1 MHRLALFLFGAPR
14 LERDEQPVQV
24 DTRKALALIAYLAMT
39 RTPHSRDALATL
51 LWQEND
57 QAHARG
63 ALRRTLSAL
72 KAIDDT
78 WLDADRETIALN
90 PHANLC
96 VDVTEFR
103 DNLAQCHKHNH
114 APDDVCPDCL
124 TPLTQA
130 AAIYR
135 DDFLAGFTL
144 RDSPAFDEWQFFQSE
159 ALRRELAGALKKLA
173 RLYATQR
180 EYETAIRHARR
191 WLALDALHEPAH
203 RELMHL
209 YAASDQRQAAL
220 RQYYECVRVLEQE
233 LSVPPL
239 EETTRLYEAIK
250 EQKIQV
256 TEQTSPLLP
265 RSPALL
271 PLVGR
276 ANELA
281 QLRAIHAAIKTDGHL
296 VIVAGEAGIG
306 KTRLV
311 ETFLAETRAA
321 SISARCYEGETGLT
335 FAPFIAGLR
344 AALNDPA
351 GAPRLKPVPLF
362 WLSEAARLAPEL
374 IERYPNLPPVQPID
388 SPGAQGRFFESISQ
402 LLLALAPRGIL
413 FIDDAQWADPA
424 SLDLLTY
431 LARRLRGRPLL
442 LLLTTRDGHA
452 LDQLHNEAQRA
463 RLATTINLTRLNETQ
478 VSELAQGAQL
488 AQISRDLF
496 RETEGLPFFVVEYL
510 TALAQTRGAF
520 DWSLPSGARHLLHS
534 RLNSASETARQLLSA
549 AAVIG
554 RSFDFDTVRAA
565 SGRGDEETIT
575 ALEELIAR
583 GLICETHSAEIV
595 HDFSHDKLR
604 ELVYAETS
612 YARRRLLHRR
622 VADALIAR
630 HRYASAWAAQI
641 ANHLHL
647 AGQDASAAE
656 YSKSAGDHARALF
669 ANTEALTHYRN
680 ALAYG
685 HPDIATLHE
694 AIGDLQTLLGEYRAA
709 LANYESSV
717 ALGEQPKALIEHKI
731 GNVLLRR
738 GEWESAGCHFQA
750 ALTALGQNTAPA
762 ERARVYADWSLT
774 MQHAGDHGEAR
785 DLAQRAL
792 ELAQSANDFRALAQA
807 HNILGIL
814 AKSAGDLED
823 ARRHFEK
830 SLAWAEALNDP
841 GARVAALNNL
851 ARAYAARGDLG
862 RASSLVEHAL
872 ELCVTQGDR
881 HREAA
886 LRNNLADL
894 LHSTGKSTEAMA
906 QLKQAAAIFA
916 EIGAEAGEP
925 EPEIWKLVE
934 W

>member
-14 LERDEQPVQV
+14 LERDEQSVQV
-24 DTRKALALIAYLAMT
+24 DTRKALALIAYLAMM
-39 RTPHSRDALATL
+39 RSPHSRDALATL

-78 WLDADRETIALN
+78 WLNADRETIALN
-90 PHANLC
+90 PRANLC
-96 VDVTEFR
+96 VDVTKFR

-159 ALRRELAGALKKLA
+159 ALRREFAGALKKLA
-173 RLYATQR
+173 RLYATR
-180 EYETAIRHARR
+180 HEYETAITHARR
-191 WLALDALHEPAH
+191 WLALDSLYEPAH

-209 YAASDQRQAAL
+209 YAAFDQRQAAL
-220 RQYYECVRVLEQE
+220 RQYHECVRVLEQE
-233 LSVPPL
+233 LGVAPL

-250 EQKIQV
+250 EQKIHI
-256 TEQTSPLLP
+256 TEQVSPLLP
-265 RSPALL
+265 RSPTLL

-281 QLRAIHAAIKTDGHL
+281 QLRATHAAIKSDGYL
-296 VIVAGEAGIG
+296 VVVEGEAGIG

-311 ETFLAETRAA
+311 ETFLAETRTSA
-321 SISARCYEGETGLT
+321 ITARCYEGETGLT

-344 AALNDPA
+344 AALSDPVLA
-351 GAPRLKPVPLF
+351 QRLNPVPLF

-374 IERYPNLPPVQPID
+374 TATYPNLPPAQPID

-402 LLLALAPRGIL
+402 LLLALAPHGIL
-413 FIDDAQWADPA
+413 FIDDVQWADAA

-431 LARRLRGRPLL
+431 LARRLRGRPLM
-442 LLLTTRDGHA
+442 LLLTTRGDPA
-452 LDQLHNEAQRA
+452 LHPLTNEAQRA
-463 RLATTINLTRLNETQ
+463 RLATTITLSRLSESQ
-478 VSELAQGAQL
+478 VLELAHGTKLEHAGN
-488 AQISRDLF
+488 DLF
-496 RETEGLPFFVVEYL
+496 RETEGLPFFIVEYL
-510 TALAQTRGAF
+510 AASTQSDGTF
-520 DWSLPSGARHLLHS
+520 DWSLPSGARALVHS
-534 RLNSASETARQLLSA
+534 RLNLASETARQLLSA

-554 RSFDFDTVRAA
+554 RSFDFDTLREA
-565 SGRGDEETIT
+565 SGRSDEETIA

-583 GLICETHSAEIV
+583 RLICENESAIEIV
-595 HDFSHDKLR
+595 YDFTHDKLR
-604 ELVYAETS
+604 ELVYTETS
-612 YARRRLLHRR
+612 HARQRLLHRR
-622 VADALIAR
+622 VAEALIAR
-630 HRYASAWAAQI
+630 HRHAGAWAAQI

-680 ALAYG
+680 ALTYG
-685 HPDIATLHE
+685 HANKAALYE

-709 LANYESSV
+709 LANYESSA
-717 ALGEQPKALIEHKI
+717 ALDSNASIEHKI
-731 GNVLLRR
+731 GNVFSRR
-738 GEWESAGCHFQA
+738 GEWEPASCHFQN
-750 ALTALGQNTAPA
+750 ALTTLDQVHAPA
-762 ERARVYADWSLT
+762 ERARIYADWSLAA
-774 MQHAGDHGEAR
+774 QHAGDRDDAR

-792 ELAQSANDFRALAQA
+792 DLAQTTNDLRALAQA

-814 AKSAGDLED
+814 AKGAGDWES
-823 ARRHFEK
+823 ARGHFEK
-830 SLAWAEALNDP
+830 SLAWAETLNDP
-841 GARVAALNNL
+841 GACVAALNNL
-851 ARAYAARGDLG
+851 AHASAAGGDLG
-862 RASSLVEHAL
+862 RAASLVERAL
-872 ELCVTQGDR
+872 ALCITQGDR

-894 LHSTGKSTEAMA
+894 FYSAGKSADAMA

-916 EIGAEAGEP
+916 EIGAEAGGS